1 MSTFT
6 PRAYQRPLI
15 KHFQSVPRCAG
26 WADMGLGKTVSTL
39 TAVDLELA
47 LGGGPVLV
55 LAPLRVAK
63 NVWGAE
69 AAKWDHLKHL
79 RTVPIVGSAAERK
92 RALHSSADIYTTNY
106 DNLPWL
112 VDECGESW
120 PFRIVVADEATRL
133 KGFRLK
139 QGGVRTRKLA
149 QVAHTKIERFIELT
163 GTPAPN
169 GLVDLWGQMWF
180 LDAGQRLGKSY
191 DAFLQRWFCLPHKN
205 AAKYEPRGDFVRNE
219 IFELIRDLIMVV
231 RAEDYFDLEAPI
243 VTNIEVDMPVSAVRL
258 YKDLERQMFVELKD
272 AIETKSVTA
281 VNMAALTNKCLQMAN
296 GAVYVDSDGGPTSG
310 PRAWHA
316 VHDAKIEALRS
327 IVEETNGAPLL
338 VSYEFQSDLARLK
351 KAFPQAVHLDSKKST
366 EDRWNEGR
374 IPMLLAHPASAGH
387 GLNLQHGGNRIVFF
401 GHNWNLEQYQQINE
415 RIGPVRQMQAG
426 YKRPVF
432 IYHIVTQGTLD
443 YEVMARR
450 QTKRDVQDLLLEKM
464 NGR

>member
-1 MSTFT
+1 MSSVFV
-6 PRAYQRPLI
+6 PRAYQPPLI
-15 KHFQSVPRCAG
+15 QHFQSVPRCAG

-39 TAVDLELA
+39 TALDFELA
-47 LGGGPVLV
+47 MGGGPVLV

-63 NVWGAE
+63 NVWGTE

-79 RTVPIVGSAAERK
+79 RTVAIVGTAAERK
-92 RALHSSADIYTTNY
+92 RALHTSADIYTTNY

-112 VDECGESW
+112 VHECGDRW

-133 KGFRLK
+133 KGFRLQ
-139 QGGVRTRKLA
+139 QGGIRTRALA
-149 QVAHTKIERFIELT
+149 QVAHAKVERFIELT

-180 LDAGQRLGKSY
+180 LDGGKRLGRSY

-205 AAKYEPRGDFVRNE
+205 AAKYEPRGDFVGDE
-219 IFELIRDLIMVV
+219 IHELIRDLVV
-231 RAEDYFDLEAPI
+231 VVKAEDYFDLEAPI
-243 VTNIEVDMPVSAVRL
+243 VTNVEVEMPVSAVRQ
-258 YKDLERQMFVELKD
+258 YRELEKEMFIELKHM
-272 AIETKSVTA
+272 AETKTVTA

-296 GAVYVDSDGGPTSG
+296 GAVYVDTEGETKG
-310 PRAWHA
+310 PRAWHV

-351 KAFPQAVHLDSKKST
+351 KAFPQAVPLDSKKST
-366 EDRWNEGR
+366 EDRWNEGK

-426 YKRPVF
+426 YKRSVF
-432 IYHIVTQGTLD
+432 IYHIVTTGTLD
-443 YEVMARR
+443 YEVMVRR

>member
-163 GTPAPN
+163 GTPGASTSRSASSIAAFTQRFFRAPVPLPSIRSATPMTSRRV
-169 GLVDLWGQMWF
+169 GSSQVGRFRVSRFIVIVVSLMVFTGFTRPAADR
-180 LDAGQRLGKSY
+180 AG
-191 DAFLQRWFCLPHKN
+191 PH
-205 AAKYEPRGDFVRNE
+205 PR
-219 IFELIRDLIMVV
+219 
-231 RAEDYFDLEAPI
+231 RAGSGRAGCR
-243 VTNIEVDMPVSAVRL
+243 S
-258 YKDLERQMFVELKD
+258 
-272 AIETKSVTA
+272 TA
-281 VNMAALTNKCLQMAN
+281 
-296 GAVYVDSDGGPTSG
+296 S
-310 PRAWHA
+310 
-316 VHDAKIEALRS
+316 
-327 IVEETNGAPLL
+327 
-338 VSYEFQSDLARLK
+338 
-351 KAFPQAVHLDSKKST
+351 
-366 EDRWNEGR
+366 
-374 IPMLLAHPASAGH
+374 
-387 GLNLQHGGNRIVFF
+387 
-401 GHNWNLEQYQQINE
+401 
-415 RIGPVRQMQAG
+415 
-426 YKRPVF
+426 
-432 IYHIVTQGTLD
+432 
-443 YEVMARR
+443 
-450 QTKRDVQDLLLEKM
+450 
-464 NGR
+464 

>member
-1 MSTFT
+1 MSTLFV
-6 PRAYQRPLI
+6 PRAYQPAVI
-15 KHFQSVPRCAG
+15 KHIQNVPRCAC
-26 WADMGLGKTVSTL
+26 WVDMGLGKTVSTL
-39 TAVDLELA
+39 TALDFDLA
-47 LGGGPVLV
+47 MGGGPVLV
-55 LAPLRVAK
+55 IAPLRVAK

-79 RTVPIVGSAAERK
+79 RTVSIVGNAAERK
-92 RALHSSADIYTTNY
+92 RALHTSADIYTINY

-112 VDECGESW
+112 VAECGDRW
-120 PFRIVVADEATRL
+120 PFRIVVSDEATRL

-139 QGGVRTRKLA
+139 QGGTRTKALG

-169 GLVDLWGQMWF
+169 GLIDLWGQMWF
-180 LDAGQRLGKSY
+180 LDGGKRLGHSHQ
-191 DAFLQRWFCLPHKN
+191 AFMDRWFCLPHKN
-205 AAKYEPRGDFVRNE
+205 ASKYEPRGDFVNDE
-219 IFELIRDLIMVV
+219 IHAMIRDLVVTV

-243 VTNIEVDMPVSAVRL
+243 VTNIEVEMPVSAMRK
-258 YKDLERQMFVELKD
+258 YRELEKEMFIELKD
-272 AIETKSVTA
+272 TIANKTVTA
-281 VNMAALTNKCLQMAN
+281 VNMAALTNKCLQLAN
-296 GAVYVDSDGGPTSG
+296 GAVYVDEEEKSKG
-310 PRAWHA
+310 PRAWLP

-351 KAFPQAVHLDSKKST
+351 RAFPQAVHLDSKKAT
-366 EDRWNEGR
+366 EDRWNEGK

-401 GHNWNLEQYQQINE
+401 GHSWNLELYQQINE
-415 RIGPVRQMQAG
+415 RLGPVRQMQSG
-426 YKRPVF
+426 YKRSVF
-432 IYHIVTQGTLD
+432 IYHIITAGTLD
-443 YEVMARR
+443 YEVMVRR